1 MKPVL
6 LNAERI
12 ILIGFMGSGKTSV
25 GRALATRLGWEMVD
39 TDALVETRAGA
50 IVADIFREKGEPAF
64 RELEAE
70 VLASLR
76 GRRNLVIA
84 TGGGAPTQARNRD
97 FFTGQAVFHLRVS
110 LENVLHRTRGNRERP
125 LLSQGEEA
133 VRALYENRRPVYES
147 MGTGVE
153 TDGRDPADVAEEIL
167 LLLRSPNPY
176 RKPAGSGSPGPE
188 GSAGPRRSPS
198 RE

>member
-1 MKPVL
+1 VTPVPVD
-6 LNAERI
+6 ADRI

-25 GRALATRLGWEMVD
+25 GRVLAARLGWELVD

-50 IVADIFREKGEPAF
+50 LVADVFREKGEAAF

-70 VLASLR
+70 ALASLR

-97 FFTGQAVFHLRVS
+97 FFVGQGVFHLRVS
-110 LENVLHRTRGNRERP
+110 LENVLQRTRGDRERP

-133 VRALYENRRPVYES
+133 VRALYESRRPVYES
-147 MGTGVE
+147 MGTGVD
-153 TDGRDPADVAEEIL
+153 TDGRDPAAIAGEIL
-167 LLLRSPNPY
+167 RLLNPTPY
-176 RKPAGSGSPGPE
+176 RKPAGSG
-188 GSAGPRRSPS
+188 
-198 RE
+198 